1 MNLATLVSVGTDERI
16 SIIRHP
22 FLFKVSSS
30 VRLLSRP
37 RPRAPGVVGGVD
49 YARYILS
56 FFLSSHFRRFFFLK
70 FFFFFRNSFCLFFLY
85 SLRVVHKR
93 LITRTQSLFPAP
105 PPSSR
110 APSESLKSWL
120 CLLVSFFCFVFRIPK
135 KKKKSRRTHTHIQ
148 EEKKNRYQKA
158 RNTLVVVFQNNFV
171 SKKNNNENENSN
183 ISHCLRL
190 FSNLERQ
197 ASSNGL

>member
-1 MNLATLVSVGTDERI
+1 MSGYQSSGTRFFSKFHPASDYCLARA
-16 SIIRHP
+16 RA
-22 FLFKVSSS
+22 
-30 VRLLSRP
+30 RP
-37 RPRAPGVVGGVD
+37 RRRRRRRRLCAL
-49 YARYILS
+49 YS
-56 FFLSSHFRRFFFLK
+56 FFLSFFSFPSFFFLK